1 MPYPSTISTFT
12 NPLASERLSSPSHSS
27 IESAQ
32 NTGLSEIQTF
42 VGTLSSAVGTIMY
55 DVRAV
60 GSDGGGHVQG
70 VNKGGTNQ
78 TAYTRGDWLV
88 ATSSS
93 VLARLGVGANN
104 LTPIADTAES
114 SGIRWGSPLRIGT
127 VASVVTV
134 IGNTTET
141 SILSVTIPASIL
153 STNNAVRSTAY
164 ISAYTVGGVSDT
176 LLIRANYGNNSIGS
190 VLLAPTG
197 ISTASVAGK
206 IELTLLANASA
217 SVQRSELLID
227 LQRDTL
233 AITATST
240 SVLGVNA
247 FRSTT
252 ASVNSMANQT
262 LGLTAQW
269 GASIAGSRFDVDGY
283 IVEKI
288 T

>member
-1 MPYPSTISTFT
+1 MPYPSTLSVYSD
-12 NPLASERLSSPSHSS
+12 PLASERLNSPSHSS

-32 NTGLSEIQTF
+32 NTGLKEIQAF
-42 VGTLSSAVGTIMY
+42 VGTLSSLAGTLIY
-55 DVRAV
+55 DIRATD
-60 GSDGGGHVQG
+60 SDGGGHVQG

-78 TAYTRGDWLV
+78 TGYTKGDILV

-104 LTPIADTAES
+104 LVPIADTSQS
-114 SGIRWGSPLRIGT
+114 SGIRWGSPNRLGT

-134 IGNTTET
+134 IGNTNET

-153 STNNAVRSTAY
+153 STNNAVRATAY
-164 ISAYTVGGVSDT
+164 ISAYTVGGPSDT

-190 VLLAPTG
+190 VLLAPVAA
-197 ISTASVAGK
+197 STPSVGGK
-206 IELTLLANASA
+206 IELTVLANAA
-217 SVQRSELLID
+217 SDVQRSELLVD
-227 LQRDTL
+227 LRRDML
-233 AITATST
+233 SINST
-240 SVLGVNA
+240 SIIGVNA
-247 FRSTT
+247 FRSTI
-252 ASVNSMANQT
+252 SSINSMANQT

-288 T
+288 I